1 MEEKGARVKIF
12 LHKEA
17 IEQVHARQAMRSV
30 CTEYTQVTD
39 KSTLSSP
46 TGFQQLPKPW
56 DYDVK
61 VIRSAAVTNGINK
74 LLESQ
79 VPGLNGV
86 AARQVMDTLRTTAP
100 YCLSFPFGGSVRD
113 QFLGRQ
119 PGDIDMELSCETEQI
134 LSICIQEW
142 GPANCKRSGTIVLW
156 YTLVTKHT
164 HTHTHKHTHA
174 CTHNACTHAHTRVC

>member
-1 MEEKGARVKIF
+1 MEEKCSCKN
-12 LHKEA
+12 LPSQEA
-17 IEQVHARQAMRSV
+17 IEHVHARQATPSYV

-39 KSTLSSP
+39 KSTLSFP

-56 DYDVK
+56 DSDNIK

-86 AARQVMDTLRTTAP
+86 TARQVMDTLRTTAP

-113 QFLGRQ
+113 QFL
-119 PGDIDMELSCETEQI
+119 
-134 LSICIQEW
+134 
-142 GPANCKRSGTIVLW
+142 
-156 YTLVTKHT
+156 
-164 HTHTHKHTHA
+164 
-174 CTHNACTHAHTRVC
+174 